1 MAKTKKTQGKL
12 ARYVNTPEA
21 MEKFRRHY
29 GVPDEELPESQP
41 AADDVAGPSNT
52 WISYFFSFHF

>member
-21 MEKFRRHY
+21 MEKFCRHY
-29 GVPDEELPESQP
+29 GVPDDVYLEYRFWEDAITGEPGDLISQ
-41 AADDVAGPSNT
+41 
-52 WISYFFSFHF
+52 